1 MFNYYFQGL
10 LLGLAYVAPIGMQNL
25 YVINTALSGSKIR
38 AYQVAFI
45 CTFFDIILALSCFF
59 GMGLLIKNIP
69 VLKGIILLAGSIF
82 VIYIGISLVRSS
94 ADKIEE
100 VSINKSIYE
109 VIAKCFAVTWLN
121 PQALIDGS
129 LLLGSYHASIP
140 DQLLLYFVLGFC
152 SASCIWFF
160 TITTIILKLQD
171 KINQKAVK
179 MINIICGFVL
189 MFFGVKLGYSFIEIF
204 MK

>member
-1 MFNYYFQGL
+1 M
-10 LLGLAYVAPIGMQNL
+10 GLAYVAPIGMQNL
-25 YVINTALSGSKIR
+25 YVINTALSSGKVR

-45 CTFFDIILALSCFF
+45 CIFFDITLALSCFF
-59 GMGLLIKNIP
+59 GIGLLIRNIP
-69 VLKGIILLAGSIF
+69 VLKGIILLVGSIF
-82 VIYIGISLVRSS
+82 VIYIGLSLVRSS

-109 VIAKCFAVTWLN
+109 VIVKCFVVTWLN

-140 DQLLLYFVLGFC
+140 EQMLLYFVLGFC
-152 SASCIWFF
+152 SASCIWFLS
-160 TITTIILKLQD
+160 ITTITLKLQD
-171 KINQKAVK
+171 KINEKTVK
-179 MINIICGFVL
+179 MINIICGLVII
-189 MFFGVKLGYSFIEIF
+189 FFGAKIGYSFIETF